1 MRPIRLSHTL
11 IACILASLLASAQ
24 SHSTLQFRIIDDA
37 DEPVAY
43 AVVVAVN
50 ELDSITSA
58 PAFSSETGEVSLAL
72 DDAAAYT
79 ALKVQCMGYVTATI
93 PLPLASATIVLA
105 KDPNMLG
112 EVVVKAGPALQ
123 QKNGKFIFNPS
134 ELYSRSTDAYTVLR
148 YTPLLTV
155 GDSQISILGK
165 GNSKIYINGRDPLMD
180 SQGVM
185 TMLKSLPPERIKK
198 IEIITSPGASQA
210 ASMTGGI
217 INVVLDNPA
226 EGYFGSLTGNIRYLY
241 ERVSTS
247 LASYNAYT
255 IGKLRSSAMFSYS
268 NSNAFADQTS
278 FYDYTVLNK
287 TVTNYTRGKS
297 HGNNLGARLN
307 FAYDFTP
314 SSTLGLAFTVTDGST
329 SRNQTVESSEVLSDG
344 TPTNSYTRILTK
356 YPWSK
361 PNYTAIGSYNLR
373 FDNIK
378 GELNVQASFS
388 HRNNYVNTDYIY
400 DGNSPVEQKTHVRSN
415 GFHLKPMYKQKFG
428 PVHSLEAG
436 YDLLCSNIN
445 NVYQYPGQDNR
456 FKYEEMI
463 NSAFANWSASWS
475 DAFYTRVGMR
485 MENTDIDTRQT
496 VGNETS
502 SRNYTDFFPSLYA
515 SINLPGGG
523 NQSLSF
529 SLNRYIHR
537 PYYSDL
543 NPFVYWGSP
552 TTYQKGNT
560 QLKPSYEWSY
570 SIYYSFLKYF
580 VFNVIYNT
588 ADNSVNNYVYMDEN
602 GNTVTSTA
610 NFGNSKFFGASLSFS
625 KTIAKIWYLKAQA
638 SLYRSLQKATL
649 GSYDIGYKDNSFTA
663 QIVNSITLSQKYSVY
678 LDAWYN
684 LISPTQTLH
693 GKNKYRNNLSIE
705 ISKQFSNGLSIK
717 FQADNIF
724 GTKSIENYTSPE
736 YSYRHYTDNIQQSFT
751 LNVSYVFGKK
761 RIKRAQNIYDN
772 SVDSRFKN

>member
-1 MRPIRLSHTL
+1 MQPIRLLHTL

-24 SHSTLQFRIIDDA
+24 SHPTLQFRIIDDA

-50 ELDSITSA
+50 EQDSITSA
-58 PAFSSETGEVSLAL
+58 HAFSSETGDVSLAL
-72 DDAAAYT
+72 DDVAAYT

-93 PLPLASATIVLA
+93 PLPLASSTIVLA

-400 DGNSPVEQKTHVRSN
+400 
-415 GFHLKPMYKQKFG
+415 
-428 PVHSLEAG
+428 
-436 YDLLCSNIN
+436 
-445 NVYQYPGQDNR
+445 
-456 FKYEEMI
+456 
-463 NSAFANWSASWS
+463 
-475 DAFYTRVGMR
+475 
-485 MENTDIDTRQT
+485 
-496 VGNETS
+496 
-502 SRNYTDFFPSLYA
+502 
-515 SINLPGGG
+515 
-523 NQSLSF
+523 
-529 SLNRYIHR
+529 
-537 PYYSDL
+537 
-543 NPFVYWGSP
+543 
-552 TTYQKGNT
+552 
-560 QLKPSYEWSY
+560 
-570 SIYYSFLKYF
+570 
-580 VFNVIYNT
+580 
-588 ADNSVNNYVYMDEN
+588 
-602 GNTVTSTA
+602 
-610 NFGNSKFFGASLSFS
+610 
-625 KTIAKIWYLKAQA
+625 
-638 SLYRSLQKATL
+638 
-649 GSYDIGYKDNSFTA
+649 
-663 QIVNSITLSQKYSVY
+663 
-678 LDAWYN
+678 
-684 LISPTQTLH
+684 
-693 GKNKYRNNLSIE
+693 
-705 ISKQFSNGLSIK
+705 
-717 FQADNIF
+717 
-724 GTKSIENYTSPE
+724 
-736 YSYRHYTDNIQQSFT
+736 
-751 LNVSYVFGKK
+751 
-761 RIKRAQNIYDN
+761 
-772 SVDSRFKN
+772 